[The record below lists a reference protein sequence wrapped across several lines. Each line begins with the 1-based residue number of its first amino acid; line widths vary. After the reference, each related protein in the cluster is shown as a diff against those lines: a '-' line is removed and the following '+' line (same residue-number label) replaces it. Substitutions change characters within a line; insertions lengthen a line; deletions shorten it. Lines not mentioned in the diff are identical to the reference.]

1 MLNFVIFNHRIMSGQ
16 EHLLD
21 FEYDDNALGVDQ
33 LLGQSDPEDKPM
45 EQDNEVIF
53 LEENQSEDPG
63 SLLACG
69 EKDLFS

>member
-1 MLNFVIFNHRIMSGQ
+1 MSGQ

-45 EQDNEVIF
+45 EQDKDVIIV
-53 LEENQSEDPG
+53 EAQG
-63 SLLACG
+63 
-69 EKDLFS
+69 